1 MFVTPSLMR
10 LKHLTCQEPALT
22 GLITARNDRRSILC
36 EILHVSGWLKMLA
49 LSQLIPSILSEP
61 LEEGDKAVVH
71 KLSFLR
77 STEIVSLEIRVV
89 AAVE

>member
-1 MFVTPSLMR
+1 M
-10 LKHLTCQEPALT
+10 
-22 GLITARNDRRSILC
+22 
-36 EILHVSGWLKMLA
+36 SGWLKMLA